1 MENHKWLYVS
11 LDSPQE
17 AIGPCMASVKYSD
30 GKKNYIYIKT
40 FSVPPE
46 EFSGSVHGQEYE
58 NL

>member
-1 MENHKWLYVS
+1 
-11 LDSPQE
+11 
-17 AIGPCMASVKYSD
+17 MASVKYSD